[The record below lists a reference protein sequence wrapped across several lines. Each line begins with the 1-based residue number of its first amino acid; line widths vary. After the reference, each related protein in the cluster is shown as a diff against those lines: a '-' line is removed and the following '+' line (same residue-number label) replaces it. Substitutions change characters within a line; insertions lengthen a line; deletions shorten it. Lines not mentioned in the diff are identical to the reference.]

1 MQGFKFPR
9 TYADLESAPWC
20 YDFERPD
27 LPIEWDGCFIHVH
40 SDWFP
45 DDYGERFSAVG
56 YTLKDAL
63 SDLRELWDN
72 YMQPP
77 KTSDRLGAARLLL
90 LPAGSVD

>member
-27 LPIEWDGCFIHVH
+27 LPIGSGDGCFIHVH

-77 KTSDRLGAARLLL
+77 QNHK
-90 LPAGSVD
+90 